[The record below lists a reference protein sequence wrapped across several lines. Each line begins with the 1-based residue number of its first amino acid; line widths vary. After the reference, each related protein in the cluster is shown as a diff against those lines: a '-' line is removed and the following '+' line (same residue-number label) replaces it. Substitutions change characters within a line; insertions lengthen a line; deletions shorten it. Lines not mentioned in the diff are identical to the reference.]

1 MSSSTET
8 LDPVHSKTSSTPDS
22 HPADN
27 HTDHGV
33 DERPLTGHDTPQNGG
48 GSHQWGVLFKAIKD
62 GTSHLAEK
70 LGRDP
75 DGGDGLDSAWHPED
89 YGYQEDIEMRDMLA
103 PGEGVADDSYGSQ
116 LQSLLGAD
124 AAMLVNRLGLAREL
138 QAGLP
143 PRTAEEE
150 AAEKE
155 ANLAGG
161 VLWHLLGH
169 QMGHDPERTTT
180 NTTTTTGGT
189 TLVGTETG
197 TTQSED
203 DALGPLP
210 SEVRKR
216 RKKKWYADADK
227 DPRSAKERRKAREAR
242 LAEKIGSL
250 LTRQRYLM
258 QLCRVMMKCGAPT
271 HRLEEYM
278 QMSAFALRV
287 HGQFLYI
294 PGCMIISFDDPLTRT
309 AEVKL
314 VRIIQG
320 CNLGRLG
327 EVHNCYKN
335 VLHGKLSAEEA
346 LPVLDDILTRQ
357 SKWRT
362 PWMMVLIAGLISVAV
377 GPWAFGAR
385 PIDMPI
391 IFVLGLLMGFM
402 QYILAPRS
410 ALYSNV
416 MEVSIAM
423 LVSFLA
429 RAFGSIRHNGEY
441 LFCFPAMTQSAIAL
455 ILPGYSV
462 LCSSLELQSHQI
474 TAGSIRLVYTIIYS
488 LFLGYGVTVGL
499 TIYGLMDDQA
509 SEQTSCSAES
519 QLIYGNTYIQHF
531 VFVTIY
537 IAFAGIV
544 SQARL
549 RQLPFMCTLGVSGY
563 VANYFATTYL
573 SSQMASIIGSFT
585 IGLLA
590 NLYSRVWHGHAAAV
604 IVPGMWTLVS
614 SGLASSGSIVAGL
627 QYAKAVKEGTANTS
641 SNSMVE
647 SLLSLGVSMV
657 QTALGITVGL
667 FLSALVVY
675 PGGKRQGGL
684 FNL

>member
-8 LDPVHSKTSSTPDS
+8 LDPIHSKASSGPDS
-22 HPADN
+22 HAADDRTA
-27 HTDHGV
+27 HDHDA
-33 DERPLTGHDTPQNGG
+33 DERPLTGHDNAANSGGG
-48 GSHQWGVLFKAIKD
+48 GSHQWGVLFKAIKE

-89 YGYQEDIEMRDMLA
+89 YGYQEDIEMREMLA
-103 PGEGVADDSYGSQ
+103 PGESGEDSYASQ

-124 AAMLVNRLGLAREL
+124 ASLLVSKLGLGE
-138 QAGLP
+138 QVH
-143 PRTAEEE
+143 RTPTEE

-155 ANLAGG
+155 ANLMGG

-169 QMGHDPERTTT
+169 QMGHDPEKPPP
-180 NTTTTTGGT
+180 NGT
-189 TLVGTETG
+189 IP
-197 TTQSED
+197 TQSE

-216 RKKKWYADADK
+216 RKKKWYDD
-227 DPRSAKERRKAREAR
+227 DPRSAKERKKARETR

-250 LTRQRYLM
+250 LTRQRYMM

-287 HGQFLYI
+287 HGQFMYI

-327 EVHNCYKN
+327 EIHNCYKN
-335 VLHGKLSAEEA
+335 VLHGKMSAEEA

-357 SKWRT
+357 SKWRS
-362 PWMMVLIAGLISVAV
+362 PWMMVLIAGVISVAI

-416 MEVSIAM
+416 MEVTVAM

-499 TIYGLMDDQA
+499 TIYGLMDANA
-509 SEQTSCSAES
+509 SEETVCSASS

-537 IAFAGIV
+537 VAFAGIV
-544 SQARL
+544 SQAHL
-549 RQLPFMCTLGVSGY
+549 RQLPIMCTLGVSGY

-573 SSQMASIIGSFT
+573 SNQMASIIGSFT

-590 NLYSRVWHGHAAAV
+590 NLYSRVWHGHAAAA
-604 IVPGMWTLVS
+604 IVPGTWTLVS
-614 SGLASSGSIVAGL
+614 SGLATSGSIVAGL
-627 QYAKAVKEGTANTS
+627 QYAKAVKEGTAN
-641 SNSMVE
+641 NSANEMVA
-647 SLLSLGVSMV
+647 SLLSLGISMV

>member
-8 LDPVHSKTSSTPDS
+8 LDPIRSKASSSGPDS
-22 HPADN
+22 HPAD
-27 HTDHGV
+27 DHLGHDDA
-33 DERPLTGHDTPQNGG
+33 DERPLTGHVNDPSSGNGGGGGGGG
-48 GSHQWGVLFKAIKD
+48 GSHQWGVLFKAIKE
-62 GTSHLAEK
+62 GTSQLAEK
-70 LGRDP
+70 LGRNP

-89 YGYQEDIEMRDMLA
+89 FGYQEDIEMREMLA
-103 PGEGVADDSYGSQ
+103 PGEGGGEDSYASQ

-124 AAMLVNRLGLAREL
+124 ASLLVSKLGLGSG
-138 QAGLP
+138 QGMHH
-143 PRTAEEE
+143 RTAEEA

-155 ANLAGG
+155 ADMVGG

-169 QMGHDPERTTT
+169 QMGHDPEQPQPISGATTPAAQD
-180 NTTTTTGGT
+180 
-189 TLVGTETG
+189 E
-197 TTQSED
+197 E

-210 SEVRKR
+210 SEVVRKR
-216 RKKKWYADADK
+216 RKKKWYDEADR
-227 DPRSAKERRKAREAR
+227 DPRSAKERKKAREAR

-335 VLHGKLSAEEA
+335 VLHGKLSAAEA

-362 PWMMVLIAGLISVAV
+362 PWMMVLVAGFISVAV

-416 MEVSIAM
+416 MEVTVAM
-423 LVSFLA
+423 LISFLA

-499 TIYGLMDDQA
+499 TIYGLMDDHA
-509 SEQTSCSAES
+509 TEQTSCTASS
-519 QLIYGNTYIQHF
+519 QLIYGNTYVQHF
-531 VFVTIY
+531 VFQIIY
-537 IAFAGIV
+537 VAFAGIV

-549 RQLPFMCTLGVSGY
+549 RQLPFMCVLGLSGY

-627 QYAKAVKEGTANTS
+627 QYARAVKEGTTNTS
-641 SNSMVE
+641 SNQMVE